1 MAANI
6 RGIFLAAGYSTRFG
20 SNKLLQALPAGAS
33 EAGTPIGLAAANHL
47 LEALPE
53 SIAVVGPRAQKL
65 SRMLRDAGCNTVVCK
80 NAGEGMGTSL
90 AAGVRAAADADGW
103 IVALADMP
111 FIRPETIG
119 AVAKAL
125 RDGAAIVAPSFRGE
139 RGHPVGFARRFYEEL
154 ASLHGDDGA
163 RDVLMRHPESVTL
176 LDTDDPGVLHDIDRP
191 SDLTR

>member
-6 RGIFLAAGYSTRFG
+6 RGIFLAAGYSKRFG

-33 EAGTPIGLAAANHL
+33 EAGMPIGLAAARHL

-53 SIAVVGPRAQKL
+53 STAVVGPRAQKL

-90 AAGVRAAADADGW
+90 AAGVRAAAGADGW

-111 FIRPETIG
+111 FIRPETIR

-125 RDGAAIVAPSFRGE
+125 RDGSAIVAPSFRGE

-163 RDVLMRHPESVTL
+163 RDVLKRHSESLTL

>member
-6 RGIFLAAGYSTRFG
+6 RGILLAAGYSKRFG

-33 EAGTPIGLAAANHL
+33 EAGTPIGLAAAKHL

-90 AAGVRAAADADGW
+90 AAGVRSAADADGW
-103 IVALADMP
+103 IIALADMP
-111 FIRPETIG
+111 FIRPDTLR
-119 AVAKAL
+119 AVANAL
-125 RDGAAIVAPSFRGE
+125 RGGAAIAAPAFRGE
-139 RGHPVGFARRFYEEL
+139 RGHPVGFARRYFEAL
-154 ASLHGDDGA
+154 VSLKGDEGA
-163 RDVLMRHPESVTL
+163 RDLLAQQRESVTL
-176 LDTDDPGVLHDIDRP
+176 LDTGDPGVLRDIDRP
-191 SDLTR
+191 SDLTA